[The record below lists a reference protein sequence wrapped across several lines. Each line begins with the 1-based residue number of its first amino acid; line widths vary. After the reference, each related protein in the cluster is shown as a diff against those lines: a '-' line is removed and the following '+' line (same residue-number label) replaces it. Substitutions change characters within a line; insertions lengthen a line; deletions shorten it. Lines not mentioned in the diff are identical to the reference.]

1 MKFWNYFHHPKAA
14 LVLLR
19 VSLALLMLFHG
30 WAKIRYGIGSI
41 EAKIAG
47 LGAPGFLAYAV
58 YLGEVVAPL
67 LLLVGLWVVPAAL
80 VIAINMLVAFA
91 LVHTKQVLMLNNSG
105 GWALELQA
113 FYFVSALVVAMAYS
127 KGK

>member
-1 MKFWNYFHHPKAA
+1 MKFWSYFHHPKAA

-19 VSLALLMLFHG
+19 VTLALLMLLHG
-30 WAKIRYGIGSI
+30 WAKIRYEIGSI
-41 EAKIAG
+41 EAKIES

-58 YLGEVVAPL
+58 YLGEVIAPL

-80 VIAINMLVAFA
+80 VIAVNMLVAFA
-91 LVHTKQVLMLNNSG
+91 LVHTKQVLMLNNTG

-113 FYFVSALVVAMAYS
+113 FYFASALVIAMAYS